1 MNLEKF
7 TQKAQEAILDAQNIV
22 IEKQQQELDDLHLH
36 LALVA
41 QEDGLIPMLL
51 DGMNVPVP
59 QYRKYLEDQVDKRPK
74 VVGNVQPSSTRSLP
88 KRFSAS

>member
-36 LALVA
+36 LALVN
-41 QEDGLIPMLL
+41 QKDGLIPMLL
-51 DGMNVPVP
+51 EGMNVPVP
-59 QYRKYLEDQVDKRPK
+59 QYVKYLEDQVDK
-74 VVGNVQPSSTRSLP
+74 
-88 KRFSAS
+88 